1 MLFEQPDT
9 APEPTAYGMTNLP
22 ATTPIADLVRLG
34 QDAPAH
40 RWNGTCTTCGRPLTR
55 PTT

>member
-55 PTT
+55 TTT